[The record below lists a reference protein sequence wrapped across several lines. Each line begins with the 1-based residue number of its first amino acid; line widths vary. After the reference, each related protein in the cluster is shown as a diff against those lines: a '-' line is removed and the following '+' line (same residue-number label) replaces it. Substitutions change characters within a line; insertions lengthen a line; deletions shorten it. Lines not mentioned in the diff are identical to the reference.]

1 MTLETLAKDIAA
13 SAEAQAKAMLKE
25 AKAEAK
31 TIVGEAETKA
41 ASIRDEAQARAD
53 READQISQE
62 MVASARQGNQKELLI
77 ARRGVL
83 DATYDAA
90 KAQLADPGMK
100 GRATLLKSLLKRA
113 NDVSGKDFILR
124 PVSVDAAALKKEA
137 GSRSIGDE
145 IDGLGGFMMEAADG
159 SVSFDFR
166 FESLLDR
173 TWVEERAAINE
184 TLFG

>member
-25 AKAEAK
+25 AKAEADA
-31 TIVGEAETKA
+31 IVGEAETKA
-41 ASIRDEAQARAD
+41 TSISDEASARAG
-53 READQISQE
+53 REAEQISRE

-100 GRATLLKSLLKRA
+100 GRATLLKSLLKHA
-113 NDVSGKDFILR
+113 GDISGKDFVLR
-124 PVSVDAAALKKEA
+124 PVTVDSAALKKEA
-137 GSRSIGDE
+137 GSRTIGDE

-166 FESLLDR
+166 FDTLLDR
-173 TWVEERAAINE
+173 TWNDDRAAINE

>member
-25 AKAEAK
+25 AKAEADA
-31 TIVGEAETKA
+31 IIGEAETKA
-41 ASIRDEAQARAD
+41 TSISDEASARAG
-53 READQISQE
+53 REAEQISQE

-100 GRATLLKSLLKRA
+100 GRATLLKSLLKHA
-113 NDVSGKDFILR
+113 GDISGKDFVLR
-124 PVSVDAAALKKEA
+124 PVTVDATALKKEA

-166 FESLLDR
+166 FDTLLDR
-173 TWVEERAAINE
+173 TWNDERAAINE